1 MFINRGLAITVSE
14 ETSRVSL
21 YNSYSEATELKAN
34 FGSNR
39 INSDSN
45 LIELIRF
52 CHGEPYP
59 NFSNF
64 LIIFVFFFVP

>member
-21 YNSYSEATELKAN
+21 YNSYSETTELKAN

-39 INSDSN
+39 TELNRINS
-45 LIELIRF
+45 
-52 CHGEPYP
+52 
-59 NFSNF
+59 
-64 LIIFVFFFVP
+64 V